1 MSFSD
6 SLDELVDENPNGLLG
21 IRPDWTRVR
30 LKEVAKILNGYPFDS
45 SRFNLSSGYPLIR
58 IRDVVRGSTE
68 TFVESDFLEEFKITE
83 GDLLVGMDGDF
94 HCERWKSGP
103 ALLNQRVCKISP
115 DESRY
120 SIRFLRHVLPG
131 YLKAINDRTPSVTVK
146 HLSSKT
152 IGEIPLPYMDL
163 EGQEMLADFLD
174 GKFAKLEESVEAL
187 NRVVKNLQ
195 TYRASVLKA
204 ACEGRLVPT
213 EAELARQEGRDYE
226 TGSQL
231 LNRSLETR
239 RKSWN
244 GKGKYKEAIS
254 PEETDSITVPEGWS
268 VATADQLTSI
278 ITDGE
283 HITPRRSESGNLL
296 LSARNVQDGKLSLKN
311 VDYVPDD
318 EFERIQKRLVVQA
331 GDVLLS
337 CSGSVGRSTVVPPN
351 IAFTLVRSVAVLKPL
366 FDMGPILSYMLRSPQ
381 LKAQII
387 KAQTQ
392 TAQANIFQGSIKKL
406 SFPLPPLAEQIRI
419 VAEVERRLSVIDQLE
434 TTVTANLQRA
444 SRLRQSIL
452 QTAFNPSSRVTNI

>member
-1 MSFSD
+1 MIDFGETSRSAWSSTTLGEFTSKKRKSIEPAKTPDLIFELYSIPAHPSGKPEVIQGSEIGSSKQLVEESEILLSKINPRINRVWIVGSFTSHPQIASTEWIVFQPGAKVAPKFLSYYLQLD
-6 SLDELVDENPNGLLG
+6 TLRDFLSTNASGVGGSLM
-21 IRPDWTRVR
+21 RVKSST
-30 LKEVAKILNGYPFDS
+30 LEAYPFAYPE
-45 SRFNLSSGYPLIR
+45 LSIQSVITDHLDLQVTRIESGIA
-58 IRDVVRGSTE
+58 S
-68 TFVESDFLEEFKITE
+68 
-83 GDLLVGMDGDF
+83 
-94 HCERWKSGP
+94 
-103 ALLNQRVCKISP
+103 
-115 DESRY
+115 
-120 SIRFLRHVLPG
+120 LRRA
-131 YLKAINDRTPSVTVK
+131 KQK
-146 HLSSKT
+146 
-152 IGEIPLPYMDL
+152 
-163 EGQEMLADFLD
+163 LA
-174 GKFAKLEESVEAL
+174 
-187 NRVVKNLQ
+187 Q
-195 TYRASVLKA
+195 YRASVLKA

-231 LNRSLETR
+231 LNRILETR